1 MIQSNLFHVFKDI
14 SRDGPQGLHQM
25 PKESMAQERLR
36 PLLKGAQMLRPLFRG
51 RHTSLWSRAGQ
62 ERLLSGDNEPA
73 EQECTV

>member
-36 PLLKGAQMLRPLFRG
+36 PLLKGAQMLRPL
-51 RHTSLWSRAGQ
+51 
-62 ERLLSGDNEPA
+62 SGDNEPA